1 MMLNELQRTIA
12 RAVQSGAELRAIEDE
27 IIDRA
32 PIDEEQ
38 KSVLWLY
45 AGALADQLDAEVL
58 TDRLSKA

>member
-1 MMLNELQRTIA
+1 MLTELQCAIA
-12 RAVQSGAELRAIEDE
+12 QAVQSGAELRAIEDE

-45 AGALADQLDAEVL
+45 AEALADRLDAEVL

>member
-1 MMLNELQRTIA
+1 MMLTELQCTIA
-12 RAVQSGAELRAIEDE
+12 QAVQSGAELRAIEDE

-45 AGALADQLDAEVL
+45 AEALADRLDAEVL